1 MATKAL
7 KSKKRQI
14 REQSADYVDLIPLS
28 DLPELE
34 YRYREI
40 RKQYIDYT
48 EETPLPS
55 AHYHLKAGLVWGVV
69 EGNQTP
75 SVLLIALEPGY
86 WDLSREDKLD
96 QLAYELLAGVSG
108 DWPVFAH
115 LQDDRNSRCYSLF
128 GVDGS
133 DGTHSV
139 DEVPSIELISNFEKL
154 EKDPTFRWSMRVY
167 TRLMDSFNYFH
178 EQVYQVVKDQVN
190 DKNDIIEEV
199 AKLLFLETFRVHHGD
214 ELSFTDHEGKQRRF
228 REVFDY
234 RYVAKHGAKAVRQ
247 IQAAFDEL
255 KLHEDYVVTSDG
267 GEKNP
272 IFPEKSHLRLSQPKN
287 YQTLLEAMQNLGP
300 VTDNQ
305 GRRIAGKEQGTL
317 ADVAGDLLGR
327 VFDVF
332 LRANFESKGGLGV
345 YLTPN
350 PVKQAMLEIAM
361 HDIQQDN
368 EVMERLTSG
377 GFRFCDPT
385 CGSFGF
391 GSVALSHLENLVEHL
406 GGMSDRRK
414 AKLKQTL
421 RDSAFTGADAAPR
434 MVMLARVNM
443 ALQGAPKAKIFYTDN
458 SLTTKAFQ
466 PNSFDLICT
475 NPPFGTPKFSS
486 DKKGKES
493 KARYEA
499 QMEQVLGG
507 FRPAKK
513 VVDQYVAYYDY
524 MKMNWE
530 DTGDLYLDADGT
542 PKWPGFRTDLRNVA
556 TGKKPHFHLFPTT
569 SGLALG
575 SKPDKKGNWKP
586 VGATIDP
593 AVLFIDRCLQLL
605 RPGGRL
611 LIVLPDGVL
620 CNSGDRYV
628 REYIMGVKDGKS
640 GQFVGGKA
648 IVKAVISLPADTF
661 KLSGTGAKTSI
672 LYLQK
677 RHASPE
683 RPEQFLPEPQEDV
696 FMAVAETLGYLVK
709 NNIEDYSA
717 GVPNDLDRIVGAYR
731 RGE

>member
-1 MATKAL
+1 MATEQTLDQRYQA
-7 KSKKRQI
+7 I
-14 REQSADYVDLIPLS
+14 R
-28 DLPELE
+28 
-34 YRYREI
+34 RKYRE
-40 RKQYIDYT
+40 YT
-48 EETPLPS
+48 EHTPLNTD
-55 AHYHLKAGLVWGVV
+55 HDFVKAGLVWGVDQ
-69 EGNQTP
+69 GNQTP
-75 SVLLIALEPGY
+75 SVMLIALEPGHWEY
-86 WDLSREDKLD
+86 SREDKLD
-96 QLAYELLAGVSG
+96 HLAYELLASVSG

-115 LQDDRNSRCYSLF
+115 LQDDKNNRCYSLF

-139 DEVPSIELISNFEKL
+139 DEVPSIELIRNYEKL
-154 EKDPTFRWSMRVY
+154 EKDLTFRWSMRIY
-167 TRLMDSFNYFH
+167 TKLMDSFNYFH
-178 EQVYQVVKDQVN
+178 EQVYQIVKDQVS

-199 AKLLFLETFRVHHGD
+199 AKLLFLETFRVHHGE
-214 ELSFTDHEGKQRRF
+214 ELTFTDHEGKKQRF

-234 RYVAKHGAKAVRQ
+234 RYVAKHGVKAVHQ

-255 KLHEDYVVTSDG
+255 KLHEDYIVTTDDG
-267 GEKNP
+267 VKNP
-272 IFPEKSHLRLSQPKN
+272 IFPVKSHLRLAQPKN
-287 YQTLLEAMQNLGP
+287 YETLLEAMQNLGP
-300 VTDNQ
+300 VTNNQ
-305 GRRIAGKEQGTL
+305 GRMIAGKEVGTL

-368 EVMERLTSG
+368 AAMERLSAG
-377 GFRFCDPT
+377 SFRYCDPT

-391 GSVALSHLENLVEHL
+391 GSVALSHIENVVDHL
-406 GGMSDRRK
+406 GGMSDAQK
-414 AKLKQTL
+414 NALKQKL
-421 RDSAFTGADAAPR
+421 RDTAFTGADAAPR

-458 SLTTKAFQ
+458 SLTTKAFK

-493 KARYEA
+493 KERYEA

-507 FRPAKK
+507 FRPTEK
-513 VVDQYVAYYDY
+513 VVDEYVAYYDHLK
-524 MKMNWE
+524 MKWE
-530 DTGDLYLDADGT
+530 DTGDLYLDEDGA
-542 PKWPGFRTDLRNVA
+542 PKWPGYRTDLRNVSD
-556 TGKKPHFHLFPTT
+556 GKKAIYKLFPTT

-575 SKPDKKGNWKP
+575 SKPDGKGNWKP

-620 CNSGDRYV
+620 CNSGERYV
-628 REYIMGVKDGKS
+628 REYIMGRKDEKT

-648 IVKAVISLPADTF
+648 LVKAVLSLPADTF
-661 KLSGTGAKTSI
+661 KLSGTGAKTSVV
-672 LYLQK
+672 YLQK
-677 RHASPE
+677 RPTSKEH
-683 RPEQFLPEPQEDV
+683 PEQFLPEPQSDV
-696 FMAVAETLGYLVK
+696 FMAVAETLGYVVK

-717 GVPNDLDRIVGAYR
+717 GVPNDLDKIVSAYK
-731 RGE
+731 RGK

>member
-1 MATKAL
+1 MATKKIL
-7 KSKKRQI
+7 DQ
-14 REQSADYVDLIPLS
+14 
-28 DLPELE
+28 
-34 YRYREI
+34 RYQEI
-40 RKQYIDYT
+40 RAKYRDYT
-48 EETPLPS
+48 EHTPLNS
-55 AHYHLKAGLVWGVV
+55 DHDFVKAGLIWG
-69 EGNQTP
+69 EDQGNQTP
-75 SVLLIALEPGY
+75 SVLLIALEPGH
-86 WDLSREDKLD
+86 WDYSREDKLD
-96 QLAYELLAGVSG
+96 HMAYELLASVSG

-115 LQDDRNSRCYSLF
+115 LQDDKNTRCYSLF

-139 DEVPSIELISNFEKL
+139 DEVPSIELIRNYEKL
-154 EKDPTFRWSMRVY
+154 EKDPTFRWSMRIY
-167 TRLMDSFNYFH
+167 TKLMDNFNYFH
-178 EQVYQVVKDQVN
+178 EQVYQIVKDQVS

-199 AKLLFLETFRVHHGD
+199 AKLLFLETFRVHHGE
-214 ELSFTDHEGKQRRF
+214 ELTFTDHEGKEQNF
-228 REVFDY
+228 RGVFDY
-234 RYVAKHGAKAVRQ
+234 RYVAKHGVNAVHQ

-255 KLHEDYVVTSDG
+255 KLHEDYVVTTDDG
-267 GEKNP
+267 VKNP
-272 IFPEKSHLRLSQPKN
+272 IFPVKSHLRLAQPKN
-287 YQTLLEAMQNLGP
+287 YETLLEAMQNLGP

-305 GRRIAGKEQGTL
+305 GRKIAGKEVGTL

-368 EVMERLTSG
+368 AAMERLTAGS
-377 GFRFCDPT
+377 FRFCDPT

-391 GSVALSHLENLVEHL
+391 GSVALSHIESVVDHL
-406 GGMSDRRK
+406 GGMSDAQK
-414 AKLKQTL
+414 KNLKQTL
-421 RDSAFTGADAAPR
+421 RDTAFTGADAAPR

-458 SLTTKAFQ
+458 SLTTKAFI

-475 NPPFGTPKFSS
+475 NPPFGTPKFNS

-493 KARYEA
+493 KERYESK
-499 QMEQVLGG
+499 MEQVLGG
-507 FRPAKK
+507 FRPTVKTL
-513 VVDQYVAYYDY
+513 DYVHTYYNY
-524 MKMNWE
+524 EKMKWE
-530 DTGDLYLDADGT
+530 DTGDLELDEGGS
-542 PKWPGFRTDLRNVA
+542 PKWPGYRTDLRNVSS
-556 TGKKPHFHLFPTT
+556 GKKAVYNLFPTT

-575 SKPDKKGNWKP
+575 SKPDGKGNWKP

-611 LIVLPDGVL
+611 LIVLPDSVL

-628 REYIMGVKDGKS
+628 REYIMGAKDERT

-648 IVKAVISLPADTF
+648 IVNAVLSLPADTF
-661 KLSGTGAKTSI
+661 KLSGTGAKTSV

-677 RHASPE
+677 RHASKE
-683 RPEQFLPEPQEDV
+683 HPEQFLPEPQGDV
-696 FMAVAETLGYLVK
+696 FMAVAETLGYVVK
-709 NNIEDYSA
+709 NNVEDYSA
-717 GVPNDLDRIVGAYR
+717 GVPNDLDKVVGAYK

>member
-1 MATKAL
+1 MAT
-7 KSKKRQI
+7 
-14 REQSADYVDLIPLS
+14 EQTLDQ
-28 DLPELE
+28 
-34 YRYREI
+34 RYQEI
-40 RKQYIDYT
+40 RAKYRDYT
-48 EETPLPS
+48 EHTPLNS
-55 AHYHLKAGLVWGVV
+55 DHDFVKAGIVWG
-69 EGNQTP
+69 EDQGNQTP
-75 SVLLIALEPGY
+75 SVLLIALQPGH
-86 WDLSREDKLD
+86 WDYSREDKLD
-96 QLAYELLAGVSG
+96 QLTYVLLASVSG

-115 LQDDRNSRCYSLF
+115 LQDDKNTRCYSLF

-139 DEVPSIELISNFEKL
+139 DEVPSIELIRNYEKL
-154 EKDPTFRWSMRVY
+154 EKDPTFRWSMRIY
-167 TRLMDSFNYFH
+167 TRLMHRFDAFH
-178 EQVYQVVKDQVN
+178 EQVFQTVKDRVN

-199 AKLLFLETFRVHHGD
+199 AKLLFLETFRVHHGE
-214 ELSFTDHEGKQRRF
+214 ELRFTDHEGKTQRF
-228 REVFDY
+228 REVFDHH
-234 RYVAKHGAKAVRQ
+234 YVAKHGAKAVEQ
-247 IQAAFDEL
+247 IKAAFEAF
-255 KLHEDYVVTSDG
+255 KAHEDYVVVSDDG
-267 GEKNP
+267 IRNA
-272 IFPEKSHLRLSQPKN
+272 IFPSDSHLRLTQPEN
-287 YQTLLEAMQNLGP
+287 YRTLLEAMQDLGA

-305 GRRIAGKEQGTL
+305 GRMIAGKEVGTL

-368 EVMERLTSG
+368 SIMERLTAGS
-377 GFRFCDPT
+377 FRFCDPT

-391 GSVALSHLENLVEHL
+391 GSVALSHIENVVDHL
-406 GGMSDRRK
+406 GGMSDAQK
-414 AKLKQTL
+414 MTLKQTL
-421 RDSAFTGADAAPR
+421 RGTAFTGADAAPR

-458 SLTTKAFQ
+458 SLTTKAFK

-486 DKKGKES
+486 DKKGQDS
-493 KARYEA
+493 KA
-499 QMEQVLGG
+499 
-507 FRPAKK
+507 
-513 VVDQYVAYYDY
+513 
-524 MKMNWE
+524 
-530 DTGDLYLDADGT
+530 LYAENMDRILVNY
-542 PKWPGFRTDLRNVA
+542 RTDLRNVA
-556 TGKKPHFHLFPTT
+556 MGKAEKFSLFPTP

-575 SKPDKKGNWKP
+575 SSPDSKGNWKP
-586 VGATIDP
+586 VKSGSIDP

-628 REYIMGVKDGKS
+628 REYIMGIKDEKT
-640 GQFVGGKA
+640 GQFAGGKA
-648 IVKAVISLPADTF
+648 IVKAVLSLPGDTF
-661 KLSGTGAKTSI
+661 KLSGTGAKTSV

-677 RHASPE
+677 RHASKE
-683 RPEQFLPEPQEDV
+683 YPEQFLPEPQGDV
-696 FMAVAETLGYLVK
+696 FMAVAETLGYVVK

-717 GVPNDLDRIVGAYR
+717 GVPNDLDKIVGVYK